1 MIDEL
6 IKLANN
12 LDEKGLHSE
21 ANHLDKIIVMAS
33 TSQSILS
40 KLKDIENG
48 IVQSM
53 NAARKLIRYNIDYEV
68 PPFIIFNKPEEDRNT
83 PDTYGYDV
91 YTYAYH
97 LYYLN
102 EDIKKLSGLEHGFSF
117 INNDLR
123 ELENKLRQFFNA
135 ANTLRLNRLKEL
147 VEDGERKGRYHI
159 GKEVL
164 RLNQIIRKTIYH
176 SEQEM
181 TQFSEYGEFPDYK
194 EELPA

>member
-12 LDEKGLHSE
+12 LDEKGLYSE